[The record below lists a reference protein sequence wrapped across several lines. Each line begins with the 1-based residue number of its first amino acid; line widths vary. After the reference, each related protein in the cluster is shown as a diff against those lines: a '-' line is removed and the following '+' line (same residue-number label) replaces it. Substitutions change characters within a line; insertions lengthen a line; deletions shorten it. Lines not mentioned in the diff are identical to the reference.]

1 MKTGMRTRYTHRLR
15 QEDLDAFAALSGD
28 TNRNH
33 IDPVYMATT
42 PYGGTIAHGALM
54 VAFMTGAAHQLI
66 EENAHAIDLG
76 GTVIVSYGY
85 DRVRF
90 VRAAQPGDDLA
101 VDYEIAET
109 DEADQKTYADVR
121 ITNQRG
127 EVVAVARH
135 ISKLM
140 PAAVEVRA

>member
-1 MKTGMRTRYTHRLR
+1 MRTGMRTRYLHTLR
-15 QEDLDAFAALSGD
+15 QEDLDTFATLSGD

-33 IDPVYMATT
+33 IDPEYMATT

-54 VAFMTGAAHQLI
+54 VAFMTGAAHQLL
-66 EENAHAIDLG
+66 EENARDIDLE

-90 VRAAQPGDDLA
+90 VKAARPGDELA
-101 VDYEIAET
+101 VTYEVAEV
-109 DEADQKTYADVR
+109 DEAAGRAFADVT
-121 ITNQRG
+121 ITNQRD

-135 ISKLM
+135 ISALI
-140 PAAVEVRA
+140 PDTGARS